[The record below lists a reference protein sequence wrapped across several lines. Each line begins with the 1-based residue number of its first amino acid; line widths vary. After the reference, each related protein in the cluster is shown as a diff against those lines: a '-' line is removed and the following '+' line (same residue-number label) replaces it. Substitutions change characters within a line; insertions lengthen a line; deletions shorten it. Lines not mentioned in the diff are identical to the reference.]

1 MEFVGSLTDYE
12 KLKKAEM
19 AVVSVWPYVQ
29 KLMQLENEV
38 SQLKAKIDDK
48 KNLIIGIVLSIIPLA
63 FLIGIPM
70 VIVWVVNYSKNK
82 GLVEAK
88 EQELAQATEQYN
100 DACRTYTTELTYV
113 SGEYRYPDAVR
124 YMVHEFDLEKVHTLG
139 EAYKAYDEYDWR
151 KKQEMQFVDLKS
163 LLSNANAQLS
173 SLQYQMIMNN
183 VIGSVNAINLSKIG
197 SKVSEF

>member
-1 MEFVGSLTDYE
+1 MEHVGSLTDYE

-82 GLVEAK
+82 GLLEAK

-124 YMVHEFDLEKVHTLG
+124 YMVHSLTL
-139 EAYKAYDEYDWR
+139 R
-151 KKQEMQFVDLKS
+151 KCIHWARHIKLTTNTTGGRSRRCS
-163 LLSNANAQLS
+163 LLT
-173 SLQYQMIMNN
+173 
-183 VIGSVNAINLSKIG
+183 
-197 SKVSEF
+197 

>member
-1 MEFVGSLTDYE
+1 M
-12 KLKKAEM
+12 
-19 AVVSVWPYVQ
+19 
-29 KLMQLENEV
+29 
-38 SQLKAKIDDK
+38 
-48 KNLIIGIVLSIIPLA
+48 
-63 FLIGIPM
+63 
-70 VIVWVVNYSKNK
+70 
-82 GLVEAK
+82 EAK

>member
-1 MEFVGSLTDYE
+1 
-12 KLKKAEM
+12 M
-19 AVVSVWPYVQ
+19 AVCAEAYAVGKRGFPA
-29 KLMQLENEV
+29 K
-38 SQLKAKIDDK
+38 SQNRRQ

-82 GLVEAK
+82 GLLEAK
-88 EQELAQATEQYN
+88 EQELAQATEQYK

>member
-1 MEFVGSLTDYE
+1 
-12 KLKKAEM
+12 
-19 AVVSVWPYVQ
+19 
-29 KLMQLENEV
+29 
-38 SQLKAKIDDK
+38 
-48 KNLIIGIVLSIIPLA
+48 
-63 FLIGIPM
+63 
-70 VIVWVVNYSKNK
+70 
-82 GLVEAK
+82 
-88 EQELAQATEQYN
+88 
-100 DACRTYTTELTYV
+100 
-113 SGEYRYPDAVR
+113 
-124 YMVHEFDLEKVHTLG
+124 MVHEFDLEKEHTLG

>member
-1 MEFVGSLTDYE
+1 MEHVGSLTDYE

-82 GLVEAK
+82 GLLKAK

-100 DACRTYTTELTYV
+100 TK
-113 SGEYRYPDAVR
+113 
-124 YMVHEFDLEKVHTLG
+124 KVAFRPLLPYCTLHKPKVPTPFMKVTL
-139 EAYKAYDEYDWR
+139 YIL
-151 KKQEMQFVDLKS
+151 LKFTH
-163 LLSNANAQLS
+163 L
-173 SLQYQMIMNN
+173 
-183 VIGSVNAINLSKIG
+183 
-197 SKVSEF
+197 

>member
-1 MEFVGSLTDYE
+1 MQEAGLF
-12 KLKKAEM
+12 
-19 AVVSVWPYVQ
+19 AVCFR
-29 KLMQLENEV
+29 L
-38 SQLKAKIDDK
+38 
-48 KNLIIGIVLSIIPLA
+48 
-63 FLIGIPM
+63 
-70 VIVWVVNYSKNK
+70 
-82 GLVEAK
+82 EAK

-124 YMVHEFDLEKVHTLG
+124 YMVHEFELEKVHTLG

-183 VIGSVNAINLSKIG
+183 VIGSVRRARHAPRRPHG
-197 SKVSEF
+197 RPQRGVR